1 MLFIDMCKLIINT
14 SKIKLKM
21 KNFHIL
27 HIWTEKKIVWMGNVT
42 KVTCDFNLV
51 ADLSQFTKDFT
62 ENHNEDS
69 DEGYFLEV
77 GFQYPEKLINLL
89 DK

>member
-1 MLFIDMCKLIINT
+1 
-14 SKIKLKM
+14 
-21 KNFHIL
+21 
-27 HIWTEKKIVWMGNVT
+27 MGNVT